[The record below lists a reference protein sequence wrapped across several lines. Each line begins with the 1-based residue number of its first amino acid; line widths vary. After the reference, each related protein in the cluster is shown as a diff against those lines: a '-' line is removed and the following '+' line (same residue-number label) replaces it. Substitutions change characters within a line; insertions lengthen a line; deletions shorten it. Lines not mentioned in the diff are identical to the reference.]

1 MRCSACGWP
10 ATEAEVLSRH
20 RTSEGIVS
28 DLRCVC
34 GELTVRLDPGAGCV
48 VATAG
53 RGDRPRRVSR

>member
-28 DLRCVC
+28 YLRCVC
-34 GELTVRLDPGAGCV
+34 GELTVRLDPEAGCV
-48 VATAG
+48 PASG
-53 RGDRPRRVSR
+53 GHGGRPRRVSR